1 MTDDKGQKKTI
12 SDCGFGK
19 AEGQRT
25 EGSYTRHYALSTR
38 HKKGKGAWL
47 EYKGYRE
54 YGEVSQGMDG
64 DGHH

>member
-38 HKKGKGAWL
+38 HKKGKGRMVRIARISRRWRGCP
-47 EYKGYRE
+47 GY
-54 YGEVSQGMDG
+54 GW
-64 DGHH
+64 